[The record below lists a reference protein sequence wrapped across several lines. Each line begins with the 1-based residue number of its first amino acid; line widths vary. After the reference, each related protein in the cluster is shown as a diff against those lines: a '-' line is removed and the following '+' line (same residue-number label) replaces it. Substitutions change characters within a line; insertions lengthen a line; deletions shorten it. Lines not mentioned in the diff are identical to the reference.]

1 MGLVEVYAWENI
13 SEEVL
18 DKTYP
23 LYSGETI
30 EVSPYYN
37 TALIL
42 NMDYG
47 DVNGTKNVNKQ
58 GWVRDS
64 KDYWKRMLE
73 LYPDAFS
80 PDNKYRIEVK
90 NVSPI
95 CNTQI
100 IEYFKVY
107 EYLPYGHF
115 GAVLL

>member
-58 GWVRDS
+58 GGGTRF
-64 KDYWKRMLE
+64 KGLLE
-73 LYPDAFS
+73 
-80 PDNKYRIEVK
+80 K
-90 NVSPI
+90 NVR
-95 CNTQI
+95 I
-100 IEYFKVY
+100 IS
-107 EYLPYGHF
+107 
-115 GAVLL
+115 

>member
-18 DKTYP
+18 DKIYP

-64 KDYWKRMLE
+64 KD
-73 LYPDAFS
+73 
-80 PDNKYRIEVK
+80 
-90 NVSPI
+90 
-95 CNTQI
+95 
-100 IEYFKVY
+100 
-107 EYLPYGHF
+107 
-115 GAVLL
+115 